1 MNLDLVNNVFN
12 NLKDNKFVQNFINE
26 LSNYLENNNSNNIEY
41 KWNNLISEDLILY
54 DNKIISKFKNEMLI
68 LRNNILQKYADDT
81 KELGD
86 MYYIYNTSENEKNAY
101 NICIYNQNTN
111 NKIITKE
118 IEKLP
123 EGATLGSVLRKLNE
137 KFILDTEAA
146 KKVAQEINIMIKEK
160 IEEQNKYLDS
170 KRIDGHIYEVG
181 EKYSERIWLYD
192 LEKDTKG
199 GIEEIEEIKFPKNL
213 YENAKTGDL
222 FIYKNGEYKKWKK
235 GEEDKERI

>member
-199 GIEEIEEIKFPKNL
+199 
-213 YENAKTGDL
+213 
-222 FIYKNGEYKKWKK
+222 
-235 GEEDKERI
+235 

>member
-199 GIEEIEEIKFPKNL
+199 GIEGIEEIKFPKNL

-235 GEEDKERI
+235 GEEDKERV